1 MFRKKMGKLGEA
13 MREGVD
19 EGWGDMEV
27 RIKKAL
33 KETEEE

>member
-1 MFRKKMGKLGEA
+1 MFRKKMELEA

-19 EGWGDMEV
+19 EAWGDMKV

>member
-1 MFRKKMGKLGEA
+1 MFRKKMELGEA

-19 EGWGDMEV
+19 EAWGDMEV

>member
-1 MFRKKMGKLGEA
+1 MFRKKIELGEA
-13 MREGVD
+13 MREKVD

-33 KETEEE
+33 KKTEEE